1 MPRDCP
7 KWTHNHPG
15 HSFFAPHL
23 PGDMSLTKSEDE
35 PMTLRNH
42 RDIPTDRLWDDARNR
57 HKRPQG
63 RYAQM
68 LEMIGFGRA
77 PQSPQAAAL
86 ARM

>member
-1 MPRDCP
+1 
-7 KWTHNHPG
+7 
-15 HSFFAPHL
+15 
-23 PGDMSLTKSEDE
+23 
-35 PMTLRNH
+35 MTIRNH

-77 PQSPQAAAL
+77 PQSPQAAAV